1 MSRMQRKANAID
13 DLLYSVGNHVTV
25 REEQDQYPTL
35 PQIVH
40 HASLKYCNLL
50 DAENQ
55 HHEGNWFDGL
65 DQDVF
70 NFKHRLHS

>member
-1 MSRMQRKANAID
+1 MSRMQRKAYAID

-25 REEQDQYPTL
+25 REEEDQYPTL
-35 PQIVH
+35 PQVVH